1 MAGLSNGAAVNVAG
15 QVRVF
20 MIMVLDPAT
29 CAQRPDLPWVQ
40 NQPNEQTTFDSS
52 AQGHYTLQNLL
63 AAIYDVYAS
72 ANGFQLTLITPNH
85 ITLCSGQSVTQD
97 GYLLPTGAVPE
108 FPSTLGT
115 VVVIVFALVAVSLF
129 TKRSR
134 RAFAHIDR

>member
-52 AQGHYTLQNLL
+52 AQGH
-63 AAIYDVYAS
+63 YDVYAS